1 MQLWVWALRLASY
14 GETAL
19 GKKLCRHL
27 GYEVTNKDLEQM
39 FEPHGKVESAT
50 VIADRDT
57 GRSKGFGFAEVASR
71 KLKQRRRPS
80 AARKQTGER

>member
-1 MQLWVWALRLASY
+1 
-14 GETAL
+14 
-19 GKKLCRHL
+19 
-27 GYEVTNKDLEQM
+27 M